1 MLNKWLNIFP
11 GFTWQKHVAIN
22 KINQN
27 VVKNSKTQ
35 KTKGPENSSRKK
47 MVVVVDGWH
56 LVSTVEQ
63 SLRNEW
69 VARMKREREREN
81 TPYQR
86 LLYFFISYFSFQHMK
101 IQIYL
106 IISKRVAALG
116 IFLLL

>member
-69 VARMKREREREN
+69 VARMKRERE
-81 TPYQR
+81 YA
-86 LLYFFISYFSFQHMK
+86 
-101 IQIYL
+101 
-106 IISKRVAALG
+106 ISKIIILFY
-116 IFLLL
+116 ILFFLSAHENPNLFDYI

>member
-69 VARMKREREREN
+69 VARMKRERE
-81 TPYQR
+81 YAISKIIAL
-86 LLYFFISYFSFQHMK
+86 LLYLIFPFRTWKSKFIGLYLNELQLLGFS
-101 IQIYL
+101 
-106 IISKRVAALG
+106 
-116 IFLLL
+116 